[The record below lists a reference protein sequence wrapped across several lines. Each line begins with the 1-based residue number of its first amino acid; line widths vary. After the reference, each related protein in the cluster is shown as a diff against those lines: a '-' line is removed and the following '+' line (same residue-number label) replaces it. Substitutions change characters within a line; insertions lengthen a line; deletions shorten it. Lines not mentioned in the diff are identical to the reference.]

1 MLKLDL
7 NLKRFGT
14 LVYSDLK
21 KRYSVWNFD
30 DLKPENDGR
39 TSAIF

>member
-21 KRYSVWNFD
+21 KDILFGI
-30 DLKPENDGR
+30 LM
-39 TSAIF
+39 I